1 MKSGLIYSNAA
12 AIDGIIERIEE
23 EMGQSVTAV
32 ATGGLARVIIPY
44 CRKKVILDENLLMKG
59 LWIIYKKN
67 K

>member
-1 MKSGLIYSNAA
+1 
-12 AIDGIIERIEE
+12 
-23 EMGQSVTAV
+23 MGQSVTAV